1 MTEATKNAP
10 QVLEMI
16 RKLADSAKLGTVFA
30 DPIVRDGLIVLP
42 VAKVS
47 GGGGGGGGNA
57 GANGDEPGGAG
68 GGFGLAAKP
77 MGAFVIKNDKVSWLP
92 AVDVKRIV
100 LGGQI
105 VAVVALCTIRTL
117 LKERARRLGE
127 V

>member
-1 MTEATKNAP
+1 MTEATNAT
-10 QVLEMI
+10 QVVETI
-16 RKLADSAKLGTVFA
+16 RRLADTAKLGTVFA

-57 GANGDEPGGAG
+57 GAESEEPGGAG

-77 MGAFVIKNDKVSWLP
+77 MGVFVIKDAKVTWQP
-92 AVDVKRIV
+92 AVDVNRIV

-105 VAVVALCTIRTL
+105 PAMVALYAVRTL
-117 LKERARRLGE
+117 LKARARRSGDT
-127 V
+127 